1 MGTSNKE
8 KLRFNSDGIVYQV
21 DKRAIMVFGFF
32 VVVADLTL
40 ASIIWKVD
48 ISVEEMSPSNWR
60 ISNFVGEFLD

>member
-1 MGTSNKE
+1 M
-8 KLRFNSDGIVYQV
+8 YQV

-32 VVVADLTL
+32 VVAADLTL

-48 ISVEEMSPSNWR
+48 ISVEEMSPSNWH